1 MNRNSFIGNLLL
13 LVVMEQLKAIL
24 SEIGLSSY
32 KIETYISL
40 LKIKSGT
47 VQQIAKSSTVPSC
60 KIYESLK
67 WLHENGYISMISQKP
82 LAYRANNPKS
92 VINSEIE
99 KNKEKLDKLKN
110 ELETVDINLPVAE
123 KDIVQITST
132 REAYFKKMK
141 EFAGNVKK
149 SIVYTA
155 RHWKVDAELIRL
167 LQEKIKQGVQ
177 IRGIGPVSS
186 KEEKNISWLKEIGVK
201 IKKAELEETHFAVY
215 DNSFVVISLRKE
227 PEKSDYNSIFIK
239 SETLAEI
246 LTNHFNSIWKKV

>member
-1 MNRNSFIGNLLL
+1 MDRNSFIGNLLL
-13 LVVMEQLKAIL
+13 VVVMEQLKSIL

-47 VQQIAKSSTVPSC
+47 IQQIAKSSKVPSC
-60 KIYESLK
+60 KIYENLK

-82 LAYRANNPKS
+82 LAYIANNPKS
-92 VINSEIE
+92 IINSEIE
-99 KNKEKLDKLKN
+99 KKKEKLDKLGK
-110 ELETVDINLPVAE
+110 EIKSIKFDVSAVERDIM
-123 KDIVQITST
+123 QITST

-141 EFAGNVKK
+141 ESAGNAKK
-149 SIVYTA
+149 SIIYTA
-155 RHWKVDAELIRL
+155 KHWKVDAELIRL
-167 LQEKIKQGVQ
+167 LKEKIKQGIK
-177 IRGIGPVSS
+177 IRGIGPASS
-186 KEEKNISWLKEIGVK
+186 SEEKNISWLKEIGVK
-201 IKKAELEETHFAVY
+201 IKKAELKETHFAVY

-246 LTNHFNSIWKKV
+246 LTNHFDSMWKKI